1 MGLTK
6 SQRRRKLKAAK
17 ANKNAKN
24 KANQPKRI
32 RVGNVETLADDI
44 KKLPRL
50 DVAKK
55 VKKEVNDDDNGES
68 QMIEIDIPTNVQTA
82 INKHV
87 ERANEVRRMIETAKD
102 YKEKAQALE
111 QSAEKM
117 NIQNNAAVGALC
129 GMLLEEHDLADRQF
143 SIVGSKIIVK

>member
-55 VKKEVNDDDNGES
+55 VKKEVNDDDDGES

>member
-55 VKKEVNDDDNGES
+55 VKKEVNDDDDGES

-117 NIQNNAAVGALC
+117 QIQTNAAIGALC